1 MISHLP
7 VVTDGPAGD
16 APYAGMSADHPMRRV
31 TLAAA
36 FDPGSWT
43 DERRRRVTELFD
55 GLAEDWSSRDVT
67 GREAPILDAPTGG
80 WRPLRRPSAVSPS
93 TSGAPTGS
101 TAAI

>member
-1 MISHLP
+1 MYKRQ

-67 GREAPILDAPTGG
+67 GREAPILDALHRG
-80 WRPLRRPSAVSPS
+80 L
-93 TSGAPTGS
+93 
-101 TAAI
+101 AAALSLLHI